1 MNCIQILQQ
10 FMTNMDL
17 GISNYSFVES
27 RIIDFNETNED
38 TANVDYS
45 EEIVASTII
54 DSFKLNSENLKT
66 LSDKCI
72 SKYKLQIG
80 RRHKK
85 ILLKYLN
92 YRFDEDKHSFFKE
105 MRIENPD
112 FTEKVIEAELSGIQE
127 ISSSE
132 AFTKFKELWNLAIE
146 ENDTKKISDYLFGV
160 YSKLHAYYNNS
171 TLSNAALF
179 DYNLPFIDG
188 DLSAQGIK
196 QLEDFCK
203 SSDSS
208 FYDFYVALLRKELQQ
223 QSLSGMLEPVMNQ
236 SEVDST
242 ISNSANIYDR
252 GSDLRLLLTEDY
264 DAVYLRLNQDVYN
277 HFGNAEDFFN
287 YVLYAIQQAYRL
299 LINNKVFS
307 VEIDNIYD
315 GNRNLKWLLYAY
327 IGIYSERF
335 ICTKE
340 ERKFFSP
347 DKICLEMMSPYGYS
361 FELENQ
367 EAVLSA
373 LKKYYKKPTDDL
385 EQLYSLLNTT
395 NSYEDFLEFVK
406 EWSYVYYGFT
416 FNDCYVIKINSDMHM
431 QFCPDVHNDNKLLFI
446 FYKYRMDERKT
457 PCPACN
463 GLNVSGNSYPE
474 VGHRSWECKNVIC
487 PSRSKSNRGKRY
499 SFKTN
504 YMQFGT
510 SDLQPANIIPKEMI
524 AKWRRDITSITADSE
539 IYSMFIKYF
548 SFPEEK
554 VLFINANP
562 QELDALANEGRTI
575 TNISLLESDY
585 EVSTK
590 EYLPIPNNIF
600 SNYFVNGKYLK
611 RFFKNKAN
619 ANNNIIYNIIGN
631 DTDAYIINGDS
642 FEVLNQM
649 TPNSVAAAVTSP
661 PYFNAREYSQ
671 WENMYLYY
679 IDMYNI
685 ARNTLNVLDTG
696 GAFIYN
702 IGDINGNEMTV
713 AKSNMG
719 NKRMLLGAYS
729 ILAFETA
736 GYELVDNYIWDKGE
750 PQSKRSTNDGNFTPH
765 YQKPVN
771 CYEHMFIFKR
781 RGDQLHINAN
791 IPQKWQTYVTEF
803 VPVYKINCHG
813 ENTLGHTAPYP
824 EDIPD
829 LASQLFGQPNRLIL
843 DPFLGSGTTII
854 SATRNNYKGV
864 GIEYSKEYAILS
876 SKRYS
881 EEFPD
886 KQIQLM

>member
-1 MNCIQILQQ
+1 MN
-10 FMTNMDL
+10 L
-17 GISNYSFVES
+17 GLKNYSLVEN
-27 RIIDFNETNED
+27 RILDFNETNED
-38 TANVDYS
+38 TADVDYS
-45 EEIVASTII
+45 EKIVAATII
-54 DSFKLNSENLKT
+54 DSFKLNSDNLKE

-72 SKYKLQIG
+72 GKYKLQIG

-92 YRFDEDKHSFFKE
+92 YRFDEDKQRFFKE
-105 MRIENPD
+105 MRIENSNFP
-112 FTEKVIEAELSGIQE
+112 EKTINEELSLIPE
-127 ISSSE
+127 ISSAD
-132 AFTKFKELWNLAIE
+132 AFDRFKELWDIAIRE
-146 ENDTKKISDYLFGV
+146 EDSKKISDYLFGV

-171 TLSNAALF
+171 SLSNSALY
-179 DYNLPFIDG
+179 DYNYPFIGD

-196 QLEDFCK
+196 QLEEFCK
-203 SSDSS
+203 TSDTS
-208 FYDFYVALLRKELQQ
+208 FYDYYVALLRKELQQ

-236 SEVDST
+236 SETDPE
-242 ISNSANIYDR
+242 ISGNANIFDR
-252 GSDLRLLLTEDY
+252 GSDLRLLTTEDY

-277 HFGNAEDFFN
+277 HFGNTKDFLN

-299 LINNKVFS
+299 LVNNKVFS
-307 VEIDNIYD
+307 VEIDNIYE

-335 ICTKE
+335 IRTKE

-347 DKICLEMMSPYGYS
+347 EKICMEMMPPYGYS
-361 FELENQ
+361 YDAENQ
-367 EAVLSA
+367 DEILST
-373 LKKYYKKPTDDL
+373 LKKYYKKPSNDVL
-385 EQLYSLLNTT
+385 PLYNLLNTT
-395 NSYEDFLEFVK
+395 NSYEDFLEFIS
-406 EWSYVYYGFT
+406 EWGYVYYGFT
-416 FNDCYVIKINSDMHM
+416 FNDCYILKTDSDTHT
-431 QFCPDVHNDNKLLFI
+431 QFSPSVHNDNKLLFI

-457 PCPACN
+457 PCPECN

-510 SDLQPANIIPKEMI
+510 TDLQEANIISKEMI
-524 AKWRRDITSITADSE
+524 AHWRRDITTISEDNE
-539 IYSMFIKYF
+539 IYRMFIKYF

-554 VLFINANP
+554 ILFINADP
-562 QELDALANEGRTI
+562 QELFKTVNEGRTVN
-575 TNISLLESDY
+575 NISLLETSFVASKKDALAIPDSIFADY
-585 EVSTK
+585 FI
-590 EYLPIPNNIF
+590 Y
-600 SNYFVNGKYLK
+600 GKYLK
-611 RFFKNKAN
+611 RFFKDKTNRN
-619 ANNNIIYNIIGN
+619 SNLIYNIDDPN
-631 DTDAYIINGDS
+631 ADAYIINGDS

-685 ARNTLNVLDTG
+685 AKNTLKVLDDG
-696 GAFIYN
+696 GVFIYN
-702 IGDINGNEMTV
+702 IGDINGNEMTIV
-713 AKSNMG
+713 KSNMG
-719 NKRMLLGAYS
+719 TKRMLLGAYS
-729 ILAFETA
+729 ILAFEAA

-781 RGDQLHINAN
+781 RGDILHVNAQV
-791 IPQKWQTYVTEF
+791 PEKWQTYVTDF

-813 ENTLGHTAPYP
+813 ENILGHTAPYP

-829 LASQLFGQPNRLIL
+829 LAAQLFGQPEKFIL

-854 SATRNNYKGV
+854 SASKNNFRGI
-864 GIEYSKEYAILS
+864 GIEFSAEYAKLS
-876 SKRYS
+876 SERYLS
-881 EEFPD
+881 ELND
-886 KQIQLM
+886 KKITFLQNEGSEL